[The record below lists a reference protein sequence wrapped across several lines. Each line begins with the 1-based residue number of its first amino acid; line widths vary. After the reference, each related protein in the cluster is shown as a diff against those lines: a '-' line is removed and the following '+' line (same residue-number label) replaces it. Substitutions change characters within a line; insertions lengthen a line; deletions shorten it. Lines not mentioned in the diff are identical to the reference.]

1 MPVTRSTLSACLLL
15 GALAA
20 SCSSDQQTKSGRM
33 PAAQTSAVPDSL
45 TIRQA
50 AQTYR
55 VQYAA
60 PVPLDSG
67 RYVYQPIMAVKTER
81 QERPLIDIKG
91 DALTSYASTNY
102 DSARGPVFNL
112 LFYHLPTGRTHLLL
126 NNGGYR
132 IEKVITTNYPNLFYQ
147 IITTDRNEDGEL
159 TSADGRILFIS
170 KRNGEE
176 LHQLTPDSTRLES
189 WELIPSTRL
198 LLTELRYDSN
208 RNGQFDEEDQTY
220 WLRYPLNTQQAP
232 TPPVFVPDSLAQ
244 VVRQQMLYRQSRLR
258 GR

>member
-1 MPVTRSTLSACLLL
+1 MPVTRSTLFACLLL

-20 SCSSDQQTKSGRM
+20 SCSSDQQKKSGGTS
-33 PAAQTSAVPDSL
+33 AAQTPTVPDSL

-67 RYVYQPIMAVKTER
+67 RYVYQPIMAVKTGR
-81 QERPLIDIKG
+81 QERPLIDMKG
-91 DALTSYASTNY
+91 DVPASYASTNY

-126 NNGGYR
+126 DNGGYR
-132 IEKVITTNYPNLFYQ
+132 IEKVITANYPNLFYQ
-147 IITTDRNEDGEL
+147 IITADRNNDGEL
-159 TSADGRILFIS
+159 TSTDGRILFIS
-170 KRNGEE
+170 KRNGED

-189 WELIPSTRL
+189 WQLIPNTRL
-198 LLTELRYDSN
+198 LLAELRYDSN
-208 RNGQFDEEDQTY
+208 RNGQFDEEDRTY
-220 WLRYPLNTQQAP
+220 WLRYPLNAQQSP
-232 TPPVFVPDSLAQ
+232 TPPVFVSDSLAQ

-258 GR
+258 GK

>member
-1 MPVTRSTLSACLLL
+1 MPLTRSTLFTCLLL
-15 GALAA
+15 GGLATA
-20 SCSSDQQTKSGRM
+20 CSPDQQKK
-33 PAAQTSAVPDSL
+33 PAATSASQTPPIPDSL

-67 RYVYQPIMAVKTER
+67 RYVYQPIMAVKTGR

-91 DALTSYASTNY
+91 DAPTSYASTNY

-126 NNGGYR
+126 DNGGYR
-132 IEKVITTNYPNLFYQ
+132 IEKVITTSYPHLFYQ
-147 IITTDRNEDGEL
+147 MITADRNGDGEL

-170 KRNGEE
+170 NRAGEQ

-189 WELIPSTRL
+189 WQLIPNTKML
-198 LLTELRYDSN
+198 LAELRYDSD
-208 RNGQFDEEDQTY
+208 RNGQFDDTDKTY
-220 WLRYPLNTQQAP
+220 WLRYPLNAQQPP
-232 TPPVFVPDSLAQ
+232 TTPVFVPDSLAQ

-258 GR
+258 GK